1 MFDGAHKL
9 IKGWL
14 HVSSKDFWMV
24 ISISILFMLGA
35 LALVWPNVKK
45 IKLAYEYQDLAK
57 EYRGLLKENHLLSLE
72 RESLRSLDRI
82 HLLAKNEVGMKEP
95 DEGKVTTI
103 FLK

>member
-1 MFDGAHKL
+1 MFDGVQRL
-9 IKGWL
+9 IKGRL
-14 HVSSKDFWMV
+14 HISSKDFWMV

-57 EYRGLLKENHLLSLE
+57 VHRGLLRENHLLSLE

-82 HLLAKNEVGMKEP
+82 HLLAKTEVGMKESN
-95 DEGKVTTI
+95 ENKVTTI

>member
-1 MFDGAHKL
+1 
-9 IKGWL
+9 
-14 HVSSKDFWMV
+14 MV

-35 LALVWPNVKK
+35 MALVWPNVKK

-57 EYRGLLKENHLLSLE
+57 ERRALLKENHLLNLE

-82 HLLAKNEVGMKEP
+82 HLLAKRAVGMTEP
-95 DEGKVTTI
+95 DDGKIITI

>member
-1 MFDGAHKL
+1 MFDGVRRL
-9 IKGWL
+9 IQGRL

-45 IKLAYEYQDLAK
+45 IKLAYEYQDMAK
-57 EYRGLLKENHLLSLE
+57 EQRELLKENHLLTLE
-72 RESLRSLDRI
+72 RESLRSLDRVY
-82 HLLAKNEVGMKEP
+82 LLAKNEVGMKEP
-95 DEGKVTTI
+95 NADKVITI

>member
-1 MFDGAHKL
+1 MFDGVNKL
-9 IKGWL
+9 AKSWL
-14 HVSSKDFWMV
+14 HVSSKDLWMA

-45 IKLAYEYQDLAK
+45 IKLAYEYQDMAK
-57 EYRGLLKENHLLSLE
+57 EHRELLKENHLLNLE

-82 HLLAKNEVGMKEP
+82 YLLAKNEVGMKEP
-95 DEGKVTTI
+95 DAGKVTTI

>member
-1 MFDGAHKL
+1 MFDGVQRL
-9 IKGWL
+9 IKGRL
-14 HVSSKDFWMV
+14 HISSKDFWMV

-57 EYRGLLKENHLLSLE
+57 EKRILLKENHLLNLE
-72 RESLRSLDRI
+72 RESLMSLDRI
-82 HLLAKNEVGMKEP
+82 HFLAKNEVGMKEP
-95 DEGKVTTI
+95 DEDKVVTI

>member
-1 MFDGAHKL
+1 MFDGVRSL
-9 IKGWL
+9 VRGQL
-14 HVSSKDFWMV
+14 HISSKDFWMV
-24 ISISILFMLGA
+24 ILISILFMLGA

-57 EYRGLLKENHLLSLE
+57 EHSVLLKENHLLSLE

-82 HLLAKNEVGMKEP
+82 QFLAKNEVGMKEP
-95 DEGKVTTI
+95 DADKVITI